1 MLARLLLLAMAA
13 LIALPLPAAAQD
25 IDLDAYPEVDLDG
38 LDERYRDWIERE
50 VRWIIT
56 PDERDVFGRLDSDAK
71 RDEFIEQF
79 WANRDPSPGTER
91 NEYRE
96 MHYERLEHATRNFGR
111 DTPRPGW
118 MTDMGRIWILL
129 GEPQTLTRLPNT
141 NRAVPSEVWFY
152 AVDPALRLPPFFYLI
167 FFKDAGVGEYRLWSP
182 AMDGPAKL
190 LDPSGQA
197 QLQRGTGG
205 LGEMG
210 AGSRM
215 MAMDENSR
223 AVQLLQQADQE
234 LAQAAGS
241 LIPGES
247 IGMNVSPLRS
257 EMVISRVLDLPNVL
271 MPQATWAYA
280 VLTGITESRVR
291 FETLPMDA
299 TAVALIDPSGDPF
312 VHFMMRTVGD
322 ALNLNNYEDRYY
334 LTFDV
339 SSSIRDTELR
349 VLEAR
354 DPRTLQ
360 ADIDEEM
367 ARRLRGGPVQ
377 YMERVPVV
385 PGDYTLDLVM
395 ENNVTREFARTEIPL
410 RVPGPDPERLGG
422 SEPLLVYR
430 ARDLG
435 DEYSPFGEQF
445 PFQIGSVVL
454 IPAID
459 GPVPNDGAAAIY
471 RQIYVPSGAS
481 EPMLERVALTDAAG
495 APIVEKLVRIDPWDR
510 NDYGVIDQLVQIDLR
525 GVAPG
530 TYTMEVG
537 LEQALE
543 PHRLPV
549 RVIDAA
555 DFERPFVHSLPYPP
569 AGDPGVRLERAR
581 QLRTLGRTG
590 EAIEVLA
597 SVLRRA
603 PELREALELQVEL
616 LRDAGRYD
624 EIDRVLAPRLAES
637 PNDVGLL
644 LEVAEVKAMQGEHFD
659 AIRYYERARIG
670 GAEETPE
677 LLNALASEYW
687 AEGRA
692 ADAAALL
699 RRSLELQPEQPQM
712 QRLLIELEAALRSEG
727 GEEP

>member
-1 MLARLLLLAMAA
+1 MPARILLLVLA
-13 LIALPLPAAAQD
+13 LLLVLPVPSVAQEL
-25 IDLDAYPEVDLDG
+25 DLDAYPELDLDG
-38 LDERYRDWIERE
+38 IDERYRDWLERE

-56 PDERDVFGRLDSDAK
+56 RDERDVFVRLDSDGK
-71 RDEFIEQF
+71 RDEFIERF

-129 GEPQTLTRLPNT
+129 GKPQTTTRLPNT

-167 FFKDAGVGEYRLWSP
+167 FFKDSGVGEYRLWSP

-190 LDPSGQA
+190 LDASGQA

-210 AGSRM
+210 PGSRM
-215 MAMDENSR
+215 MAMDETGR

-241 LIPGES
+241 LIPGEGV
-247 IGMNVSPLRS
+247 GMNVSPLRS
-257 EMVISRVLDLPNVL
+257 EMVISQVFDLPNVL
-271 MPQATWAYA
+271 MPRATWAYT

-291 FETLPMDA
+291 FETLPMEA
-299 TAVALIDPSGDPF
+299 AAVGLIDPSGDPF
-312 VHFMMRTVGD
+312 VHFLMRTVGD
-322 ALNLNNYEDRYY
+322 ELNLNNYEDRYY

-339 SSSIRDTELR
+339 SSSIRDAELR
-349 VLEAR
+349 TLESSE
-354 DPRTLQ
+354 PRTLQ

-377 YMERVPVV
+377 YMERVAVV
-385 PGDYTLDLVM
+385 PGEYTLDVVM
-395 ENNVTREFARTEIPL
+395 ENNVTREFARSEIDVL
-410 RVPGPDPERLGG
+410 VPSPNPDRLGG
-422 SEPLLVYR
+422 SRPILVYR
-430 ARDLG
+430 AEDLG
-435 DEYSPFGEQF
+435 ERYSAFGDQF
-445 PFQIGSVVL
+445 PFQIGSTVL
-454 IPAID
+454 VPALD
-459 GPVPNDGAAAIY
+459 GPFPDDGVLAVY
-471 RQIYVPSGAS
+471 RQLWLPEGLQ
-481 EPMLERVALTDAAG
+481 EPLMERVALVDAAG
-495 APIVEKLVRIDPWDR
+495 APLVEKLVRIDPWDR
-510 NDYGVIDQLVQIDLR
+510 DEHGVVNQIVRLDLN
-525 GVAPG
+525 GIPAG
-530 TYTMEVG
+530 TYRLEVG
-537 LEQALE
+537 LEQE
-543 PHRLPV
+543 ERSYSMPV
-549 RVIDAA
+549 RVVEGST
-555 DFERPFVHSLPYPP
+555 FERPFVHSLPYPP
-569 AGDPGVRLERAR
+569 ATDPLVRLERAR
-581 QLRTLGRTG
+581 QLRTLGRTA
-590 EAIEVLA
+590 EAIEVLEG
-597 SVLRRA
+597 VLRRA
-603 PELREALELQVEL
+603 PELREAIELQVAL

-624 EIDRVLAPRLAES
+624 EIERLLAPRLAES

-670 GAEETPE
+670 GAEETPD

-692 ADAAALL
+692 GEAAELL
-699 RRSLELQPEQPQM
+699 RRSLEIEPDQPQM
-712 QRLLIELEAALRSEG
+712 QRLLEELEAALRQR
-727 GEEP
+727 P